1 MLAIDNSIDIL
12 HTYRYITASDW
23 SLLLVEHSMSKALQ
37 TKKAQLEARR
47 ALAECLAACEQA
59 EIVEELPVNHDT
71 QHSQHL
77 SATKTHP
84 TVNLLEKAEE
94 YYDVKKEHDIRASIS
109 ALSGLLDPK
118 TLHQKASIPPKSL

>member
-1 MLAIDNSIDIL
+1 
-12 HTYRYITASDW
+12 
-23 SLLLVEHSMSKALQ
+23 MSKALQ

-59 EIVEELPVNHDT
+59 EIAEELPVNHD
-71 QHSQHL
+71 SQHL
-77 SATKTHP
+77 TAPKIHP